1 MGAVLV
7 INVSG
12 VETRVALVENGTISE
27 YYLERKKD
35 KGIVGNIY
43 KGKVV
48 RVLPGMQ
55 AAFVDIGLEKAAFLY
70 VNDVFYDP
78 DFSEQQFE
86 LTEGEHAE
94 FDDELDESIDLNA
107 AGHLNAAGALNA
119 EPPARP
125 VAHEACA
132 PQLTIMTPSLL
143 STPGELKTPNE
154 LNGSVH
160 TTSQPASGQTVETTA
175 RASQADDK
183 VESKAEDKAEVTA
196 EVAVLCE
203 ATTKDAD
210 SASSEGES
218 TAAPES
224 AEKTPV
230 EAQAACAPE
239 EVEAADEVA
248 DASAETSADKDQA
261 DKDTID
267 EPSGALAMATLIA
280 PESAAA
286 DAAVEPVAAVSDVQ
300 TAVETAEA
308 SVEAA
313 PVESAQTADQAGVA
327 QTGEAQAE
335 PTERR
340 GELRA
345 RSRRRR
351 RGGSA
356 RREVRHDDLT
366 AQDRVESATPAPESM
381 TSAETVSQAAEET
394 SEAVQPTA
402 DAAPNGDTPAE
413 ANAPMRAEADDATAT
428 APSPCVP
435 AEDESAATAQADVEA
450 ADSAQNAEA
459 QPTEAAEDR
468 ASATES
474 ADSQEASQETSLDAS
489 PACAQAQEQERT
501 PVATEPARNQGRQG
515 RNGERE
521 RGRRGNRAD
530 KGAAE
535 TRSGDRCDDTSERGE
550 SDNGRNAKRRP
561 AANIQDLL
569 KVGQEIIVQVAKD
582 PIGTKGARV
591 TSHISIPGRQIVFM
605 PTVDHVGIS
614 RRIEKESERR
624 RLRDIVERIR
634 PAGTGFIVRTVA
646 ENISTEKLE
655 ADARFLTGIWSE
667 VVAKKDKIGAPALLH
682 PDLDL
687 TLRATRDLFVQD
699 VEKLVIDDRTEWE
712 RISRFVAAQAPAL
725 KDRVVL
731 HEGDEPIFDAYG
743 IEHELQRAYSRKVW
757 LKSGGYLI
765 IDQAEALT
773 AIDVNS
779 GRYVG
784 KKSLEETITR
794 INIEAAK
801 EIVYQ
806 LRLRNIGGI
815 MIIDFI
821 DMAKAQN
828 RDKVFKALQE
838 ALGRDKA
845 RTNILKISELGLIEM
860 TRKRVRESLGR
871 TLNEPCSYC
880 DGRGHVKSK
889 QTMAYEI
896 FREIRRNANNFR
908 EGAIVVNC
916 HPDVARILQVEER
929 DELRYLMDR
938 FNKTIVVRPQQ
949 SYHQEQFEIF
959 GKTDRQQRSRSDR
972 DHRDGDRR
980 HEREQRQAEQG
991 SLKLTADRAPLRKP
1005 GEGQEKKPAS
1015 APLVEP
1021 QGRLSEYPPEKSGN
1035 HA

>member
-43 KGKVV
+43 KGRVV

-55 AAFVDIGLEKAAFLY
+55 AAFVDIGLDKAAFLY

-94 FDDELDESIDLNA
+94 FDDELDDRLELGAGPDPAAKTPLPEEEAPRLSIVA
-107 AGHLNAAGALNA
+107 PAL
-119 EPPARP
+119 
-125 VAHEACA
+125 
-132 PQLTIMTPSLL
+132 LG
-143 STPGELKTPNE
+143 TPGELKTPRA
-154 LNGSVH
+154 LNGSVAH
-160 TTSQPASGQTVETTA
+160 CQCEGAPAA
-175 RASQADDK
+175 
-183 VESKAEDKAEVTA
+183 
-196 EVAVLCE
+196 L
-203 ATTKDAD
+203 
-210 SASSEGES
+210 
-218 TAAPES
+218 
-224 AEKTPV
+224 
-230 EAQAACAPE
+230 
-239 EVEAADEVA
+239 
-248 DASAETSADKDQA
+248 DASAGASA
-261 DKDTID
+261 
-267 EPSGALAMATLIA
+267 
-280 PESAAA
+280 
-286 DAAVEPVAAVSDVQ
+286 AAVEPSSCAADVGGSARAPQAGPGECGSGDLPAPERPCASQSEAQARTPVAAEAAGEVPV
-300 TAVETAEA
+300 AEA
-308 SVEAA
+308 ESVEAA
-313 PVESAQTADQAGVA
+313 VAVPLPAEVSGVSTEAAAAREEVAATTEEEADKSS
-327 QTGEAQAE
+327 GEEAI
-335 PTERR
+335 ERR

-345 RSRRRR
+345 RARRKR

-356 RREVRHDDLT
+356 RRELRHGEAEEREREERQDSEGAVT
-366 AQDRVESATPAPESM
+366 ATGA
-381 TSAETVSQAAEET
+381 QAAEI
-394 SEAVQPTA
+394 SEGDLG
-402 DAAPNGDTPAE
+402 DAAPDALPAPAGLPLASDGAREVCAPLPPPEEDVAQGSAEAPVSGVAPVPSDDVAAPEGAAPGGEDPTPA
-413 ANAPMRAEADDATAT
+413 AEA
-428 APSPCVP
+428 PVP
-435 AEDESAATAQADVEA
+435 AADK
-450 ADSAQNAEA
+450 
-459 QPTEAAEDR
+459 
-468 ASATES
+468 
-474 ADSQEASQETSLDAS
+474 
-489 PACAQAQEQERT
+489 ACAAEQERT
-501 PVATEPARNQGRQG
+501 PVAESRGNGRHGG
-515 RNGERE
+515 RYGE
-521 RGRRGNRAD
+521 RGRRGGRAA
-530 KGAAE
+530 AAE
-535 TRSGDRCDDTSERGE
+535 AKAGERGSDDASERSE
-550 SDNGRNAKRRP
+550 ADNGRAFKRRP

-624 RLRDIVERIR
+624 RLREIVERIR
-634 PAGTGFIVRTVA
+634 PPGTGFIVRTVA

-655 ADARFLTGIWSE
+655 ADARFLIGIWSE

-699 VEKLVIDDRTEWE
+699 VEKLVIDDRAEWE

-725 KDRVVL
+725 RDRVVL
-731 HEGDEPIFDAYG
+731 HESDEPIFDAYG

-880 DGRGHVKSK
+880 DGRGYLKSK

-896 FREIRRNANNFR
+896 FREIRRGANNFK

-929 DELRYLMDR
+929 EELRYLMDR

-949 SYHQEQFEIF
+949 SYHQEQFEIY
-959 GKTDRQQRSRSDR
+959 GKAERQPRSRAER
-972 DHRDGDRR
+972 DSERR
-980 HEREQRQAEQG
+980 HEREQRHAEQG
-991 SLKLTADRAPLRKP
+991 SLRLTADRAPLRKP
-1005 GEGQEKKPAS
+1005 GDPQPERKPAVS
-1015 APLVEP
+1015 PLEEP
-1021 QGRLSEYPPEKSGN
+1021 QGRLAEYPPPPEKSGSQP
-1035 HA
+1035 